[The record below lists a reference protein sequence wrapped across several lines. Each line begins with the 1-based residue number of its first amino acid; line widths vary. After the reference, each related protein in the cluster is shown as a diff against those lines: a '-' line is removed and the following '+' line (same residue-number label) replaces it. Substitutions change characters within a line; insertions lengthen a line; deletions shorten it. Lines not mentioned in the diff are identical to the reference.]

1 MIQEITERDL
11 LLRLGNA
18 EDKAALLFYT
28 PLCGTCRLAERM
40 LEIAEESGIQVPVKK
55 ININFAP
62 VLRDEWQISSVPCL
76 IVTENGIP
84 VLKEYAIGSVVDVH
98 RWLNS

>member
-1 MIQEITERDL
+1 MLQEIMERDL
-11 LLRLGNA
+11 LLRLEKA
-18 EDKAALLFYT
+18 EDKMALLFYT
-28 PLCGTCRLAERM
+28 PLCGTCLLAERM
-40 LEIAEESGIQVPVKK
+40 MEIAEESGTNIPGKK